1 MANQKPQIVTIDGV
15 EYDANDFNANQIALF
30 NHTADLDRKIGSTQF
45 QLEQL
50 TVGRDAFLGLLREA
64 VKEQPAEAEAKA
76 EAEAEAKAE
85 AEQPKEATND

>member
-15 EYDANDFNANQIALF
+15 EYDANNFTEQQIVLF

-64 VKEQPAEAEAKA
+64 VKEQPAEAKT
-76 EAEAEAKAE
+76 EAEATAE
-85 AEQPKEATND
+85 AQPAETKRKQKSK

>member
-1 MANQKPQIVTIDGV
+1 MSKTNSPQIVTIDGV
-15 EYDANDFNANQIALF
+15 QYDANDFTEQQIALF

-64 VKEQPAEAEAKA
+64 VKEQPAEAKA
-76 EAEAEAKAE
+76 EAEAEAE
-85 AEQPKEATND
+85 AETKE